1 MQKVLAMIL
10 TAEFILHGTAG
21 HCGEAA
27 HDYPIR
33 PVPAH
38 QVHFDDGFWAPRI
51 DVNRTAT
58 IPFSFQMCEETGR
71 IENFKVAGGLSGGKW
86 MGLAGYNDSDVFKIM
101 EGAAY
106 SLMTHS
112 DEKLAAY
119 LSELIDFVAAA
130 QEDDG
135 YLYTA
140 WSARDRIGERQLTHC
155 YPRDGQRW
163 KWLKDSHELYN
174 VGHMYEAAIAHW
186 QATGESKFLDVAKK
200 NANLIAETFGP
211 GKLEIP
217 PGHQEIEIGL
227 VKLYRVTGDER
238 YFDLA
243 KVFVELRGRASDDRP
258 ELWGA
263 YNQDHAPI
271 TEQKEP
277 VGHAVRAMYYYA
289 AVTDIAALSGD
300 EQLVAAV
307 NRLWDNVFT
316 SKTYITGAIG
326 STSHGEAFGG
336 EYDLPN
342 ETAYAET
349 CANLATCLWNHRMF
363 LLDGDAKYIDMLERA
378 LYNSVISGVAFDG
391 KSFFYPN
398 PLASTGNYSRSKWF
412 DCACC
417 PTNVCRFIPSVPG
430 YVYAT
435 RDNVLYVNLFVAGS
449 SEIEVSG
456 RKIRVEQETAYPRDG
471 RVAIKITPAETA
483 QQFVLKVRVPGWA
496 RGNAFP
502 TDLYRFAEPSEAHTL
517 SINGKPYTA
526 AVRDG
531 YAAIDRQWQAGDM
544 VVLEL
549 PMRVRRV
556 VAHDKVVADRDR
568 VALMRGPLVYCIEW
582 PEVPGGKVSN
592 LVLPDDST
600 LATKFDDDLLGGV
613 QVVTGVAR
621 RIHKIAEAQSDG
633 TAVEQPVTEELEFTA
648 IPYYAWA
655 HRGDGE
661 MAVWLARTPAALQ
674 ANRAEKPLQ

>member
-1 MQKVLAMIL
+1 MIL
-10 TAEFILHGTAG
+10 TAQILLHGAAGQTA
-21 HCGEAA
+21 EPA

-38 QVHFDDGFWAPRI
+38 EVRFTDAFWAPRI
-51 DVNRTAT
+51 EVNRTAT

-106 SLMTHS
+106 SLMTHR
-112 DEKLAAY
+112 DEKLSSY
-119 LSELIDFVAAA
+119 LSELIAHVAAA

-140 WSARDRIGERQLTHC
+140 WSARNRVGEGQLTHC

-186 QATGESKFLDVAKK
+186 QATGDSKFLDVAKK
-200 NANLIAETFGP
+200 NANLIADSFGP

-217 PGHQEIEIGL
+217 SGHQEIEIGL

-243 KVFVELRGRASDDRP
+243 RFFVDLRGRVSDDRP
-258 ELWGA
+258 ELWGT

-271 TEQKEP
+271 IEQKEP

-289 AVTDIAALSGD
+289 AATDIAALSD
-300 EQLVAAV
+300 DKQLVAAV
-307 NRLWDNVFT
+307 NRLWENVFS

-326 STSHGEAFGG
+326 STSQGEAFGA

-342 ETAYAET
+342 DTAYAET

-398 PLASTGNYSRSKWF
+398 PLASTGNYTRSKWF

-417 PTNVCRFIPSVPG
+417 PTNICRFIPSVPG

-435 RDNVLYVNLFVAGS
+435 RDNALYVNLFVAGF
-449 SEIEVSG
+449 SEIELAGGKV
-456 RKIRVEQETAYPRDG
+456 RVEQETAYPWDG
-471 RVAIKITPAETA
+471 RVAIKITPPQAGDRL
-483 QQFVLKVRVPGWA
+483 VLKVRIPGWA

-502 TDLYRFAEPSEAHTL
+502 TDLYRFAEEAEAHTL
-517 SINGKPYTA
+517 SINGQPFTA
-526 AVRDG
+526 EVRDG
-531 YAAIDRQWQAGDM
+531 FATIDRQWQAGDS

-549 PMRVRRV
+549 PMPVRRV
-556 VAHDKVVADRDR
+556 LAHDKVEADRGR

-582 PEVPGGKVSN
+582 PDVPGGQVKN
-592 LVLPDDST
+592 LILPDDST
-600 LATKFDDDLLGGV
+600 LGTEFRNDLLGGV

-621 RIHKIAEAQSDG
+621 RRREAAEAQRDG
-633 TAVEQPVTEELEFTA
+633 SVKQIPVIEELEFTA
-648 IPYYAWA
+648 IPYFAWA
-655 HRGDGE
+655 HRGPGE
-661 MAVWLARTPAALQ
+661 MAVWLPRTPEAIQHRRPAD
-674 ANRAEKPLQ
+674 NRQE